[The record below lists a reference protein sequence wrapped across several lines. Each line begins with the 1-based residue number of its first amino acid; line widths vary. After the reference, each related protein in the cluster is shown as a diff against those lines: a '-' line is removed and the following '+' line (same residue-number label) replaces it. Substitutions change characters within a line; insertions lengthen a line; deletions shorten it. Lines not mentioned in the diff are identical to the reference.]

1 MTENNFTFQELIS
14 FTEAYQKV
22 ANEKMSLSAAFKLSQ
37 LSKKVSEC
45 IAFYQDKYTTYLQ
58 KYAEIEEEG
67 GYKMNPDKSGIVL
80 KKDSLEEAQKAFR
93 ELDEYKFP
101 LTYEKIPLSA
111 FENIQIAP
119 SELSGLLLFIDE
131 EN

>member
-1 MTENNFTFQELIS
+1 MIENNFTFQELIS
-14 FTEAYQKV
+14 FTEAYQKIS
-22 ANEKMSLSAAFKLSQ
+22 NEKMSLSAAFKLSQ
-37 LSKKVSEC
+37 LFKKVNEC

-58 KYAEIEEEG
+58 KYAETEEEG

-111 FENIQIAP
+111 FEDLQIAP
-119 SELSGLLLFIDE
+119 SDLSGLLPFIE
-131 EN
+131 E